1 MRVFRV
7 RKLLELQAK
16 LVNILLIQCSL
27 EHYWSYYI
35 VFLLCIKIFLM
46 IHFWMS
52 FVLNCVHYL
61 YWNFPVPYH
70 CLLHYSTFG
79 NINKNRDFK
88 CKKYVS
94 LSLLIF
100 ALVSTGK
107 AAVPLAF
114 TVTLQ
119 SILSWTG
126 DPLHSIT
133 NEGLCIDGQAGSLCL
148 FCCHNTVWPLFLKHQ
163 SKCISSY
170 FLQSGFRNH
179 NAPWKSA
186 LISVQKRNGSQVA
199 SSISLASTV
208 KDKTISRKRVWKS
221 V

>member
-1 MRVFRV
+1 MFSKALL
-7 RKLLELQAK
+7 KLLHCFLTLYKNLFNDTFLDKFFFK
-16 LVNILLIQCSL
+16 LCSL
-27 EHYWSYYI
+27 S
-35 VFLLCIKIFLM
+35 LLK
-46 IHFWMS
+46 
-52 FVLNCVHYL
+52 
-61 YWNFPVPYH
+61 FPVPYH

-100 ALVSTGK
+100 AFVSSGK